1 MKRSFINKIVE
12 EAMAFAR
19 EQNMTLPKFAYMT
32 ADDWRN
38 ADQASWEEVFDLELG
53 WDVTDYGTND
63 FYKTGTC
70 LFTLR
75 NGSASNPKYPKPYA
89 AQMILI

>member
-32 ADDWRN
+32 ADDLRMP
-38 ADQASWEEVFDLELG
+38 DQASLADHYHLELG
-53 WDVTDYGTND
+53 
-63 FYKTGTC
+63 
-70 LFTLR
+70 
-75 NGSASNPKYPKPYA
+75 
-89 AQMILI
+89 